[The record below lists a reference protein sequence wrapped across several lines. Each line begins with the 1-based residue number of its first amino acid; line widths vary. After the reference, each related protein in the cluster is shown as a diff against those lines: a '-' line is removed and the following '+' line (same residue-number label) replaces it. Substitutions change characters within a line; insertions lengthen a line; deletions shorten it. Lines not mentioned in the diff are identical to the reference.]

1 VSSFAI
7 GWRQVASGFVLL
19 ACVATITACYSIVAV
34 PLAAEFKP
42 SRAVLLLAMTVVSG
56 VSAVLAPLLGTL
68 MDKTSLRRLMTVGAL
83 FLSAGF
89 AALTLAETFNQ
100 VLVVYALLIAPANV
114 LLGPVAVTVLLSR
127 WFTTRRGAALGIAIA
142 GVSMGSVVFPPI
154 IQALLS
160 AFPWREA
167 LRLFAL
173 LLLVVTLLAARLVID
188 RPNDR
193 GLFPDGADRDPELAA
208 APARPFSVWRILS
221 DPSFWLIFMMVGVVT
236 SGMKGMITNLAL
248 LGKAEGFTPQAAALL
263 ISVYGASAFTAKL
276 GFAAVADRI
285 NLRYLAVA
293 ALLGF
298 GAGMLMLAQ
307 ARLGYGVVAS
317 GVAVIGLFGGLMI
330 PLESLLGARV
340 FGRDAVGRAV
350 GLLSMALLFV
360 LLMTPPLF
368 GRIFDITGSYNG
380 AFYVFAG
387 LAVAAT
393 LIVPFVRLDSHEN
406 LAKAEE
412 DLRLTRSVRRS

>member
-1 VSSFAI
+1 VSTGSFAI
-7 GWRQVASGFVLL
+7 GWRQGASAFVVL
-19 ACVATITACYSIVAV
+19 ACAATITACYSIVAV

-56 VSAVLAPLLGTL
+56 VSAVLAPLLGML
-68 MDKTSLRRLMTVGAL
+68 MDKTSLRRLMTLGAL

-89 AALTLAETFNQ
+89 AALTFAQSFAQ
-100 VLVVYALLIAPANV
+100 VLIVYGLLIAPANV
-114 LLGPVAVTVLLSR
+114 MLGPVAVTVLLSR
-127 WFTTRRGAALGIAIA
+127 WFTTRRGAARGIAIA

-167 LRLFAL
+167 LRLFAAL
-173 LLLVVTLLAARLVID
+173 LLAILLLATSLVIN
-188 RPNDR
+188 RPDER
-193 GLFPDGADRDPELAA
+193 GLHPDGADRDPEHATKT
-208 APARPFSVWRILS
+208 ARPFSVRRILS
-221 DPSFWLIFMMVGVVT
+221 DPSFWLIFLMVGVVT

-263 ISVYGASAFTAKL
+263 ISVYGGSAFTAKL
-276 GFAAVADRI
+276 CFAAVADRI

-298 GAGMLMLAQ
+298 GSGMLMLTQ
-307 ARLGYGVVAS
+307 ARLGYGVVAC

-350 GLLSMALLFV
+350 GLLSMALLV
-360 LLMTPPLF
+360 LLLMTPPLF
-368 GRIFDITGSYNG
+368 GRIFDLTGSYNG

-393 LIVPFVRLDSHEN
+393 LIVPFVRLDSREN

-412 DLRLTRSVRRS
+412 IFA

>member
-1 VSSFAI
+1 M
-7 GWRQVASGFVLL
+7 GWRQVACAFVVL
-19 ACVATITACYSIVAV
+19 ACAATITACYSIVAV
-34 PLAAEFKP
+34 PLAAEFNP

-68 MDKTSLRRLMTVGAL
+68 MDKTSLRRLMTLGAL

-89 AALTLAETFNQ
+89 AALTFTQSFAQ
-100 VLVVYALLIAPANV
+100 VLIVYAALIAPANV
-114 LLGPVAVTVLLSR
+114 MLGPVAVTVLLSR
-127 WFTTRRGAALGIAIA
+127 WFTARRGAALGIAIA

-173 LLLVVTLLAARLVID
+173 LLLALLLLATALVIN
-188 RPNDR
+188 RPSER
-193 GLFPDGADRDPELAA
+193 GLHPDGADRDPELARTA
-208 APARPFSVWRILS
+208 ARPFSVWRIVS
-221 DPSFWLIFMMVGVVT
+221 DPSFWLIFAMVGVVT

-263 ISVYGASAFTAKL
+263 ISVYGVSAFSAKL
-276 GFAAVADRI
+276 CFAAVADRI

-298 GAGMLMLAQ
+298 GTGMLMLTQ
-307 ARLGYGVVAS
+307 ARLGYGMVAA

-350 GLLSMALLFV
+350 GLLSMALLFL

-368 GRIFDITGSYNG
+368 GRIFDLTGSYNG

-393 LIVPFVRLDSHEN
+393 LIVPFVRLE
-406 LAKAEE
+406 AREE
-412 DLRLTRSVRRS
+412 PTTADEIFA

>member
-1 VSSFAI
+1 MTTGSFAL

-34 PLAAEFKP
+34 PLAAEFQP
-42 SRAVLLLAMTVVSG
+42 SRTVLLLSMTVVSA

-68 MDKTSLRRLMTVGAL
+68 MDKTSLRRLMTLGAA

-89 AALTLAETFNQ
+89 TALTFTQSFSQ
-100 VLVVYALLIAPANV
+100 VLVIYAILIAPANV
-114 LLGPVAVTVLLSR
+114 LLGPVAITVLLSR
-127 WFTTRRGAALGIAIA
+127 WFTARRGAALGIAIA

-154 IQALLS
+154 IQALLG

-167 LRLFAL
+167 LRAFAL
-173 LLLVVTLLAARLVID
+173 ILLVVTLLAARLVID
-188 RPNDR
+188 RPSDR
-193 GLFPDGADRDPELAA
+193 GLHPDGAVQDPELTATAA
-208 APARPFSVWRILS
+208 RSFSVGRILG

-248 LGKAEGFTPQAAALL
+248 MGNAEGFTAQAAALL
-263 ISVYGASAFTAKL
+263 ISIYGASAFVAKL

-298 GAGMLMLAQ
+298 AAGMLMLSQ
-307 ARLGYGVVAS
+307 ARFGYGVVAF
-317 GVAVIGLFGGLMI
+317 GVAVTGLFGGLMI

-350 GLLSMALLFV
+350 GLLSMALLFL

-368 GRIFDITGSYNG
+368 GRIFDLTGNYSA
-380 AFYVFAG
+380 AFYLFAG

-393 LIVPFVRLDSHEN
+393 LIVPFVRLEARDKSPVTGQVF
-406 LAKAEE
+406 A
-412 DLRLTRSVRRS
+412 

>member
-1 VSSFAI
+1 MSTGSFAI
-7 GWRQVASGFVLL
+7 GWRQVASAFVVL
-19 ACVATITACYSIVAV
+19 ACAATITACYSIVAV
-34 PLAAEFKP
+34 PLAAEFRP

-56 VSAVLAPLLGTL
+56 VSAVLAPLVGAL
-68 MDKTSLRRLMTVGAL
+68 MDKTSLRRLMTLGAL

-89 AALTLAETFNQ
+89 AALTFTQSFAQ
-100 VLVVYALLIAPANV
+100 VLIVYGTLIAPANV
-114 LLGPVAVTVLLSR
+114 MLGPVAVTVLLSR
-127 WFTTRRGAALGIAIA
+127 WFTARRGAALGIAIA

-154 IQALLS
+154 IQALLT

-167 LRLFAL
+167 LRLFAV
-173 LLLVVTLLAARLVID
+173 LLLVILLIATMLVVN
-188 RPNDR
+188 RPSER
-193 GLFPDGADRDPELAA
+193 GLYPDGAAHDPETT
-208 APARPFSVWRILS
+208 ARTTRRFSVRRILS
-221 DPSFWLIFMMVGVVT
+221 DPSFWLIFLMVGVVT

-263 ISVYGASAFTAKL
+263 VSIYGASAFTAKL

-298 GAGMLMLAQ
+298 ATGMLMLTQ
-307 ARLGYGVVAS
+307 ARFGYGMVAC

-350 GLLSMALLFV
+350 GLLSMALLFL

-368 GRIFDITGSYNG
+368 GRIFDLTGSYNG

-387 LAVAAT
+387 LATLAT
-393 LIVPFVRLDSHEN
+393 LIVPFVRLD
-406 LAKAEE
+406 AREE
-412 DLRLTRSVRRS
+412 SITTDEIFA

>member
-1 VSSFAI
+1 MTSGGFAL
-7 GWRQVASGFVLL
+7 GWRQVASAFVVL
-19 ACVATITACYSIVAV
+19 ACAATITACYSIVAV
-34 PLAAEFKP
+34 PLSAEFKP
-42 SRAVLLLAMTVVSG
+42 SRAVLLLSMTVVSG
-56 VSAVLAPLLGTL
+56 VSAVLAPLLGML
-68 MDKTSLRRLMTVGAL
+68 MDKTSLRRLMTLGAL
-83 FLSAGF
+83 FLSSGF
-89 AALTLAETFNQ
+89 AALTFTQSFAQ
-100 VLVVYALLIAPANV
+100 VLIVYAVLIAPANV
-114 LLGPVAVTVLLSR
+114 MLGPIAVTVLLSR
-127 WFTTRRGAALGIAIA
+127 WFTARRGAALGIAIA
-142 GVSMGSVVFPPI
+142 GVSMGSVVFPPV

-160 AFPWREA
+160 AFPWREG

-173 LLLVVTLLAARLVID
+173 LLLVILLIATMLVVN
-188 RPNDR
+188 RPSEQ

-208 APARPFSVWRILS
+208 TPARPFSVWRILS

-263 ISVYGASAFTAKL
+263 ISVYGAAAFTAKL
-276 GFAAVADRI
+276 CFAAVADRI

-298 GAGMLMLAQ
+298 GTGMLMLTQAQ
-307 ARLGYGVVAS
+307 LGYGVVAS

-350 GLLSMALLFV
+350 GLLSMALLFL

-368 GRIFDITGSYNG
+368 GRIFDLTGSYNG

-393 LIVPFVRLDSHEN
+393 LIVPFVRLDSREN

-412 DLRLTRSVRRS
+412 IFA

>member
-1 VSSFAI
+1 
-7 GWRQVASGFVLL
+7 VASGFVLL

-34 PLAAEFKP
+34 PLAAEFQP
-42 SRAVLLLAMTVVSG
+42 SRTVLLLSMTVVSA

-68 MDKTSLRRLMTVGAL
+68 MDKTSLRRLMTLGAA

-89 AALTLAETFNQ
+89 TALTFTQSFSQ
-100 VLVVYALLIAPANV
+100 VLVIYAILIAPANV
-114 LLGPVAVTVLLSR
+114 LLGPVAITVLLSR
-127 WFTTRRGAALGIAIA
+127 WFTARRGAALGIAIA

-154 IQALLS
+154 IQALLG

-167 LRLFAL
+167 LRAFAL
-173 LLLVVTLLAARLVID
+173 ILLVVTLLAARLVID
-188 RPNDR
+188 RPSDR
-193 GLFPDGADRDPELAA
+193 GLHPDGAVQDPELTATAA
-208 APARPFSVWRILS
+208 RSFSVGRILG

-248 LGKAEGFTPQAAALL
+248 MGNAEGFTAQAAALL
-263 ISVYGASAFTAKL
+263 ISIYGASAFVAKL

-298 GAGMLMLAQ
+298 AAGMLMLSQ
-307 ARLGYGVVAS
+307 ARFGYGVVAF
-317 GVAVIGLFGGLMI
+317 GVAVTGLFGGLMI
-330 PLESLLGARV
+330 PLETLLGARV

-350 GLLSMALLFV
+350 GLLSMALLFL

-368 GRIFDITGSYNG
+368 GRIFDLTGNYSA
-380 AFYVFAG
+380 AFYLFAG

-393 LIVPFVRLDSHEN
+393 LIVPFVRLEARDKSPVTGQVF
-406 LAKAEE
+406 A
-412 DLRLTRSVRRS
+412 

>member
-1 VSSFAI
+1 MTSDSFAT

-19 ACVATITACYSIVAV
+19 ACAATITACYSIIAV

-42 SRAVLLLAMTVVSG
+42 SRTVLLLAMTVVSG
-56 VSAVLAPLLGTL
+56 ASALLAPLLGAL
-68 MDKTSLRRLMTVGAL
+68 MDKTSLRRLMTLGAL
-83 FLSAGF
+83 LLGTGF
-89 AALTLAETFNQ
+89 AAITLTQSFAQ
-100 VLVVYALLIAPANV
+100 VLIVYALLIAPANV
-114 LLGPVAVTVLLSR
+114 MLGPVAVTVLLSR
-127 WFTTRRGAALGIAIA
+127 WFTARRGAALGIAIA
-142 GVSMGSVVFPPI
+142 GVAMGSVVFPPI

-173 LLLVVTLLAARLVID
+173 LLLAVMLLATALVIN
-188 RPNDR
+188 RPGDR
-193 GLFPDGADRDPELAA
+193 GLHPDGAERDPEQAA
-208 APARPFSVWRILS
+208 KSARPFSVWRIVG
-221 DPSFWLIFMMVGVVT
+221 DPSFWLIFLMVGVVT

-263 ISVYGASAFTAKL
+263 ISLYGASAFTAKL
-276 GFAAVADRI
+276 CFAAVADRI
-285 NLRYLAVA
+285 NLRHLAIA

-298 GAGMLMLAQ
+298 ATGMLMLTQ
-307 ARLGYGVVAS
+307 AHFGYGMVAC
-317 GVAVIGLFGGLMI
+317 GVAVTGLFGGLMI

-350 GLLSMALLFV
+350 GLLSMALLFL

-368 GRIFDITGSYNG
+368 GRIFDLTGSYNG

-393 LIVPFVRLDSHEN
+393 LIVPYVRLDSHKE
-406 LAKAEE
+406 LPEAEE
-412 DLRLTRSVRRS
+412 IFA